1 MVNYAALYTIT
12 IEHGFY
18 EDGVVRGL
26 NFIPTESTARVIGNT
41 GLLVKPVVGGVTVMY
56 DKKDRESLQLYAEDN
71 TEPLN
76 LVFKVVTNDAAF
88 KSRTDASLEVESAV
102 LFFDSSDR
110 DELIDDR
117 IKLHDGKYATMID
130 AIRLDSSQLAD
141 VLSRGERYRPP
152 LLVVNIHVAEKDL
165 KRVDS
170 DNEVL
175 PRHYYIR
182 LKEREV
188 FWKYYLLGRL
198 ARENVYLSDLDSNAA
213 FVFLGK
219 ETIGGQREALAFR
232 TTKKLSL
239 KANPNYRFQLREKE
253 NGSDKVLIKRL
264 PMAQI
269 ARLGREVIDGRNEVV
284 SEIYINC

>member
-1 MVNYAALYTIT
+1 MVNYASLFTIT
-12 IEHGFY
+12 VEHGFY

-26 NFIPTESTARVIGNT
+26 NFIPTESTARVIGNA
-41 GLLVKPVVGGVTVMY
+41 GLLLKPVIGGITVMY
-56 DKKDRESLQLYAEDN
+56 DRKDRESLQLYAEDN

-76 LVFKVVTNDAAF
+76 LVFKVVADDTTF

-102 LFFDSSDR
+102 LFFDSSER

-130 AIRLDSSQLAD
+130 TIRLDSSQLTEI
-141 VLSRGERYRPP
+141 LSRGERYRPP
-152 LLVVNIHVAEKDL
+152 LLVVNIHMTENDL
-165 KRVDS
+165 MRVDS
-170 DNEVL
+170 DNEVV
-175 PRHYYIR
+175 PKHYCIR

-198 ARENVYLSDLDSNAA
+198 ASENVYLSDLDSNAA

-219 ETIGGQREALAFR
+219 ETVGGQREALTFR